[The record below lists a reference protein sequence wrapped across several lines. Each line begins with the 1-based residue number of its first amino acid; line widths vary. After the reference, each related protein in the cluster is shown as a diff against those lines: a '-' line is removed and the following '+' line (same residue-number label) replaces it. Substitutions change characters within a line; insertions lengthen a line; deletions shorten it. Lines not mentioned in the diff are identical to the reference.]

1 DSVQVQRRI
10 AGMRIRQIVPA
21 DQLWDQRST
30 APQILSINARLD
42 VVPVEKS
49 QKVSMAVAANPC
61 SPGIFTWKKCSST
74 GEIRTHWRNS
84 PRARQFFVAIHTGDV
99 AFFRRNEGQRTHSQ
113 SATGNS
119 TARPEN
125 ASQSLKTVHN
135 PVGRFPRRR
144 FSAL

>member
-1 DSVQVQRRI
+1 PREFKFSSLQTVPAPLHDERFSKKSADQSEWQDSVQVQPRI

-84 PRARQFFVAIHTGDV
+84 PRARQFFVAIHTG
-99 AFFRRNEGQRTHSQ
+99 
-113 SATGNS
+113 
-119 TARPEN
+119 
-125 ASQSLKTVHN
+125 
-135 PVGRFPRRR
+135 
-144 FSAL
+144 